1 MTTAAQTDNNGSLDP
16 NSNAGKLATLRER
29 LAQTQA
35 PMGPE
40 AIETIHAVGKMT
52 ARDRVEALLDADS
65 FIEIDALAKHRS
77 PAAELQRSAPYTD
90 GVVTG
95 YGLIDGRQVCVIS
108 QDASI
113 FDGTIGEV
121 TGEKIVKVM
130 DLALRTGSPLVNLVD
145 GAGAREAEGM
155 MTLALASKIFLRHTQ
170 ASGVV
175 PQIAVVF
182 GATTGSRVF
191 TPALSDFVVMVE
203 GAELSLSG
211 EAGSAADHFDTT
223 GTAHFVVEDDAAAV
237 ATAQQLIG
245 YLPLNNRAEAPRTAA
260 VVGQTAAENVRPTD
274 QQLNAFMPNE
284 SDEAYD
290 MREVIARLVDE
301 GDLLEVQAR
310 EADSMIVAFG
320 RIGGRVVGFVAN
332 QPKVQ
337 LGQITAAS
345 AEKAARFVRACDAF
359 NIPLVTLVD
368 APGFA
373 ATEGTALIRS
383 SAKLLHAFAEATVGK
398 VTVVVRKAV
407 GAAYASMASKEL
419 GTDVVL
425 AWPSAEI
432 SVTDADG
439 QAAVAGPYDAAE
451 IGLVDIVIPPSETR
465 GQLIESLQLLERKSV
480 MLPPK
485 KHGNI
490 AL

>member
-16 NSNAGKLATLRER
+16 NSTAGKLATLRER
-29 LAQTQA
+29 LAQTHA
-35 PMGPE
+35 PMGQE
-40 AIETIHAVGKMT
+40 AIENIHAAGKMT
-52 ARDRVEALLDADS
+52 ARDRVAALLDSGS
-65 FIEIDALAKHRS
+65 FVEIDALAKHRS
-77 PAAELQRSAPYTD
+77 PAPELQRSAPYTD

-130 DLALRTGSPLVNLVD
+130 DLALRTGCPLVNLVD

-182 GATTGSRVF
+182 GNTSGSRVF
-191 TPALSDFVVMVE
+191 TPALSDFIVMVD
-203 GAELSLSG
+203 GAEMSLAG
-211 EAGSAADHFDTT
+211 ESGSAADHFDTT
-223 GTAHFVVEDDAAAV
+223 ATAHFVAADEAEAI
-237 ATAQQLIG
+237 ATAQQLVG
-245 YLPLNNRAEAPRTAA
+245 YLPLNNRAEAPRTIAA
-260 VVGQTAAENVRPTD
+260 VGETAADNVLPTC
-274 QQLNAFMPNE
+274 QQLDSFMPNE

-290 MREVIARLVDE
+290 MREIIARLVDE
-301 GDLLEVQAR
+301 GDVLEVQAR
-310 EADSMIVAFG
+310 EADSVVVAFG

-332 QPKVQ
+332 QPKVD
-337 LGQITAAS
+337 LGRISPAA
-345 AEKAARFVRACDAF
+345 AEKAARFIRTCDAF
-359 NIPLVTLVD
+359 NIPLVSLVD

-373 ATEGTALIRS
+373 PMSGTALVRAAS
-383 SAKLLHAFAEATVGK
+383 KLVHAYAESTVGK
-398 VTVVVRKAV
+398 VTVMVRKAV
-407 GAAYASMASKEL
+407 GAAYTAMAPKEL

-432 SVTDADG
+432 SVKDTDG
-439 QAAVAGPYDAAE
+439 QAAAAGPYDAAG
-451 IGLVDIVIPPSETR
+451 IGLVDIVISPSETR
-465 GQLIESLQLLERKSV
+465 GQLIEALQLLERKSV
-480 MLPPK
+480 VLPPK